1 LKQKDYSCIVDIPQL
16 PDNAISSIIADSG
29 VQLSKELQKELE
41 YASKDYIVDIE
52 LLDKRPRSSQ
62 NKKLLKKV
70 AKLSNKLSKLLNDL
84 DDATAGMIN
93 LCLARE
99 YKTSYY
105 DVKRYTSL
113 LEISCKS
120 LCNKIPNDDGRRK
133 KLIAIRRYIKRIIPI
148 YLQATNQTELPAW
161 NNPYSDKNP
170 VRGGFFEFVD
180 ACLWGIGY
188 PPDKQKSLRKIIQEV
203 REDFQENT
211 P

>member
-1 LKQKDYSCIVDIPQL
+1 MKKKDYACIIDIPQL

-29 VQLSKELQKELE
+29 VRLSKELQKELE

-62 NKKLLKKV
+62 NKILLKQV

-84 DDATAGMIN
+84 DDATGGMIN

-99 YKTSYY
+99 HKTSYY
-105 DVKRYTSL
+105 DVKRYIPMLEKSCDSL
-113 LEISCKS
+113 R
-120 LCNKIPNDDGRRK
+120 NKIPKDKGGTK
-133 KLIAIRRYIKRIIPI
+133 EQIAIRRYIERIIPI
-148 YLQATNQTELPAW
+148 YLQATNNTKLPVW
-161 NNPYSDKNP
+161 NNSYSKKKP
-170 VRGGFFEFVD
+170 VKGEFFEFVE

-188 PPDKQKSLRKIIQEV
+188 PPDEPASLGKIIREV
-203 REDFQENT
+203 RKKIKTT